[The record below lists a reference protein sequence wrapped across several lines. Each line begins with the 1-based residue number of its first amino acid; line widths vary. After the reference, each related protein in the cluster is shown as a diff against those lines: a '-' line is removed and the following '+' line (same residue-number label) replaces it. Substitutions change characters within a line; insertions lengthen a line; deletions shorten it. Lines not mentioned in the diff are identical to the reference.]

1 MQTVKACGWSR
12 FHSHRIINAILFAT
26 AVLGLSGTPNVWA
39 VTPDSPEVQK
49 VVNTALGFLEK
60 NVDERL
66 GGRCLVGLVYLK
78 ANRPDHAR
86 VREALEDCRKQMA
99 ANPPDS
105 VLDVYSNGL
114 AIIFLCE
121 LSSQKNAREIE
132 WYLGR
137 LKLRQKEHGGWGYHD
152 YPTGDTSQTQYAA
165 LAYWEANRR
174 GFGIDGSS
182 VEQLADWLM
191 RTQGPDGCW
200 GYQGIPTTT
209 SVAVEQNDTNCSML
223 AAGLGSAYICA
234 TLMGASQAVVSQEP
248 SNPLPAALKHVGGP
262 EGSASIH
269 KFRPQKTNMARLM
282 EAIEHAHAWMDQ
294 NYAID
299 IGIRRYYY
307 LYGLERYKSFQEA
320 LEGAIEEEPKWYN
333 DGYEFL
339 AKDQKPDGSWQGYC
353 GAPNDTAFATLFL
366 LRSTQKSIRVDL
378 GEGTLLSGRGLPSN
392 LSRAKMRNG
401 QLIIEQV
408 HTKVDQVLSM
418 IDSDDEA
425 ALDELAR
432 DPSQLVVDKVD
443 ERSAR
448 RLQQLVRGGEPEV
461 RLLAVRAL
469 GRSGNLDYA
478 PSLLYALTDP
488 DPRVVLAARD
498 GLRFVSRDFDGFGPP
513 DNYTEQ
519 QRFEALDSWKKWY
532 LSLRPDAILE

>member
-1 MQTVKACGWSR
+1 MVNGSIA
-12 FHSHRIINAILFAT
+12 
-26 AVLGLSGTPNVWA
+26 WA

-49 VVNTALGFLEK
+49 LVTAALGYLEK
-60 NVDERL
+60 DVDERL
-66 GGRCLVGLVYLK
+66 GGRCLAGLVFLK
-78 ANRPDHAR
+78 ANQPNHPR
-86 VREALEDCRKQMA
+86 VREALEDCRKQMG

-121 LSSQKNAREIE
+121 LSSQRNVREIQ
-132 WYLGR
+132 WYVDR
-137 LKLRQKEHGGWGYHD
+137 LKARQKEHGGWGYHD
-152 YPTGDTSQTQYAA
+152 YSTGDTSQTQYAA

-174 GFGIDGSS
+174 GFGIDGPSL
-182 VEQLADWLM
+182 EQLADWLM

-209 SVAVEQNDTNCSML
+209 SQPVEQRDTNCSML
-223 AAGLGSAYICA
+223 SAGLGSAYICA
-234 TLMGASQAVVSQEP
+234 HLLGASPMMSSEDASLR
-248 SNPLPAALKHVGGP
+248 LPAALRPVTAAEAVPGTRT
-262 EGSASIH
+262 I
-269 KFRPQKTNMARLM
+269 RPQKTNMARLM
-282 EAIEHAHAWMDQ
+282 DSIERAHAWMEK

-307 LYGLERYKSFQEA
+307 LYALERYKSFQEA
-320 LEGAIEEEPKWYN
+320 LEGAAEEEPKWYN
-333 DGYEFL
+333 EGYEFL
-339 AKDQKPDGSWQGYC
+339 AKDQRPDGSWQGYC
-353 GAPNDTAFATLFL
+353 GAPCDTAFAALFL
-366 LRSTQKSIRVDL
+366 LRSTQKSIRIDL
-378 GEGTLLSGRGLPSN
+378 GEGTLFSGRGLPSN

-401 QLIIEQV
+401 QLIVEQV

-432 DPSQLVVDKVD
+432 DPSQLVVEKVD
-443 ERSAR
+443 EQSAR

-469 GRSGNLDYA
+469 GRSGDLDFA

-498 GLRFVSRDFDGFGPP
+498 GLRFISRDFDGFGPP
-513 DNYTEQ
+513 SDYTEQ